1 MKPLSIIVLDL
12 ALHVLGKEDD
22 VFVRS
27 NVVSPSQAHGLLCL
41 NSEG

>member
-12 ALHVLGKEDD
+12 ALHVLGREDD

-27 NVVSPSQAHGLLCL
+27 NVSPSQVHGLLGL

>member
-12 ALHVLGKEDD
+12 ALRVLGREDD

-27 NVVSPSQAHGLLCL
+27 NVSPLQVHGLLCL